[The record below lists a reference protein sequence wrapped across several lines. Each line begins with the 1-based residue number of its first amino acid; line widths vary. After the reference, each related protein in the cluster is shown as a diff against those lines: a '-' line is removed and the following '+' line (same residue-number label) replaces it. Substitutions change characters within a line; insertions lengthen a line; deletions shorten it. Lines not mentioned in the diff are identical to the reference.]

1 MRWMTWLNRDT
12 TLPWTQGP
20 IRVYDEVVDSVG
32 ETSDG
37 EGAPTP

>member
-1 MRWMTWLNRDT
+1 MRWMTWLSRDT

-32 ETSDG
+32 ETPDG
-37 EGAPTP
+37 ETANTQ